1 MKILLTGANGYIGKR
16 LLPLFIENGHR
27 VVCTVRDPK
36 RFTPPESLRESID
49 IITVDWLDD
58 PVPDL
63 LPADIDAAY
72 YLIHSMSSSL
82 KDFESL
88 EAQAAEHFTRAMA
101 QTHAKQIIYLSGIS
115 NEKNLSRHLKSRRQV
130 EHVLQAGSIPV
141 TVLRAGIIVGSGSA
155 SFEIIRDL
163 VEKLPVMIAPR
174 WLQTE
179 TQPIAIGD
187 VLRFLLG
194 VLHDD
199 ESIGATVDIGGP
211 DVLTYK
217 DMLLQYA
224 GVRQLKRRIYIVPV
238 MTPRLS
244 SYWLYFVTNTSYKL
258 AVNLVDSMK
267 IRVVCRPNDLAD
279 RLGIQPLSYKDAV
292 KRALAIIQQQTVPS
306 SWIDS
311 YITSSSRAKIAP
323 HVEVP
328 EFGVFRDEQRVP
340 LGSSVQQVW
349 QRVWSI
355 GGKNGWYCCNFLW
368 KLRGF
373 LDLLSGGIGLRRG
386 RRDPFDLRPGDALDF
401 WRVLIADSKNRQ
413 LLLFAEMK
421 LPGEAWL
428 YFHIHQQQGAEPEL
442 EQAATFRPIG
452 LWGRI
457 YWVMLKPFH
466 LFIFRGMAQRLAK

>member
-16 LLPLFIENGHR
+16 LLPLLIENGHH
-27 VVCTVRDPK
+27 VVCAVRDPN
-36 RFTPPESLRESID
+36 RFNPPEPLRDSID
-49 IITVDWLDD
+49 VVIVDWLDE
-58 PVPDL
+58 PAPDL

-82 KDFESL
+82 KDFEAL
-88 EAQAAEHFTRAMA
+88 ETRAAGHFTQAVS
-101 QTHAKQIIYLSGIS
+101 QTSAKQIIFLSGIS
-115 NEKNLSRHLKSRRQV
+115 NEEKLSRHLKSRRQV
-130 EHVLQAGSIPV
+130 ETVLQRGPVLV

-187 VLRFLLG
+187 VLKFLLG
-194 VLHDD
+194 VLEDA
-199 ESIGATVDIGGP
+199 ESIGKTFDIGGP
-211 DVLTYK
+211 DVLNYK
-217 DMLLQYA
+217 EMLLKYA
-224 GVRQLKRRIYIVPV
+224 EVRQLKRRIFSVPV

-267 IRVVCRPNDLAD
+267 IRVVCRPNNLAD
-279 RLGIQPLSYKDAV
+279 RLDIRPLLYKDAV
-292 KRALAIIQQQTVPS
+292 RRALAVIQQQNVPS

-311 YITSSSRAKIAP
+311 YITSSSGSKIAP

-328 EFGVFRDEQRVP
+328 EYGVFRDAQRVP
-340 LGSSVQQVW
+340 LGSSVDRVW
-349 QRVWSI
+349 ERVWSI
-355 GGKNGWYCCNFLW
+355 GGKHGWYCCNFLW

-386 RRDPFDLRPGDALDF
+386 RRDQFDLRPGDALDF
-401 WRVLIADSKNRQ
+401 WRVLIADRDSRQ

-428 YFHIHQQQGAEPEL
+428 YFHIHQPQDGTPEL
-442 EQAATFRPIG
+442 EQTATFRPTG

-457 YWVMLKPFH
+457 YWYLVKPFH
-466 LFIFRGMAQRLAK
+466 LFIFRGMARRLAK